1 MKTNLFI
8 KLLVSI
14 PVILIVLYFIPVLGV
29 FLLIFR
35 YIIYSNKKRIYTP
48 ITILI
53 VGLLILIP
61 KLISMIF
68 NATNISINV
77 IPYLNNI
84 LTSDLYN
91 INFIKYSKLLISIG
105 VIFLILSFIFRNLF
119 NKASAKINDKIS
131 KYITETEKRDIEI
144 SRSNDMKMKE
154 KREKAKNTNYVKCPY
169 CGSDNLLSEKTGK
182 CKFCRRTILNN
193 NYHE

>member
-53 VGLLILIP
+53 AGLLILIP

-84 LTSDLYN
+84 LTSDLY
-91 INFIKYSKLLISIG
+91 KL
-105 VIFLILSFIFRNLF
+105 
-119 NKASAKINDKIS
+119 
-131 KYITETEKRDIEI
+131 
-144 SRSNDMKMKE
+144 
-154 KREKAKNTNYVKCPY
+154 
-169 CGSDNLLSEKTGK
+169 
-182 CKFCRRTILNN
+182 
-193 NYHE
+193 

>member
-14 PVILIVLYFIPVLGV
+14 PIILIVLYFIPFLGV

-35 YIIYSNKKRIYTP
+35 YFIYSNKKRIYTP

-53 VGLLILIP
+53 IGLLILVP
-61 KLISMIF
+61 KLISIIF
-68 NATNISINV
+68 NATNINV
-77 IPYLNNI
+77 PYLNNI
-84 LTSDLYN
+84 LSSDLYN
-91 INFIKYSKLLISIG
+91 INFIKYSKLLITIG
-105 VIFLILSFIFRNLF
+105 VIFLVLSFVFRNLL
-119 NKASAKINDKIS
+119 NKASIKINDQIKKQIM
-131 KYITETEKRDIEI
+131 ETEKRNIEI
-144 SRSNDMKMKE
+144 SKSNDLKMKE

-182 CKFCRRTILNN
+182 CKFCRRTIENK